1 MTIIEFIE
9 TIGYVGTWAVLFIEG
24 AFFFGIFF
32 PGDSLLFPIGIL
44 ASQHVFNLWIM
55 LPGCAIAA
63 FLGNL
68 AGYEIGKRWGPML
81 IQKYGE
87 KYIKPHYLKK
97 CDYFFEKYGA
107 FTVVIARFIHFARTL
122 VPFMAG
128 MSHMNYGL
136 FLAYSALGAIL
147 WAVGIPLLGHTVGSL
162 IPDGSIDHYLLP
174 FIAILILIV
183 ASPYL
188 KKKITYSL
196 RERFSSKNAQKPSES
211 LD

>member
-44 ASQHVFNLWIM
+44 AGQDVFDLKIM
-55 LPGCAIAA
+55 LPGCAVAA

-68 AGYEIGKRWGPML
+68 AGYEIGKRWGPSL
-81 IQKYGE
+81 IQKYGTRV
-87 KYIKPHYLKK
+87 IKPHYIEK

-107 FTVVIARFIHFARTL
+107 FTVVIARFIHFARTF

-136 FLAYSALGAIL
+136 FVIYSALGAVL
-147 WAVGIPLLGHTVGSL
+147 WAVGIPLLGYTVGSL
-162 IPDGSIDHYLLP
+162 IPDGSIDNYILP
-174 FIAILILIV
+174 FIAVLILIV

-188 KKKITYSL
+188 VKKISTYA
-196 RERFSSKNAQKPSES
+196 SSKNAQKPSES
-211 LD
+211 PD